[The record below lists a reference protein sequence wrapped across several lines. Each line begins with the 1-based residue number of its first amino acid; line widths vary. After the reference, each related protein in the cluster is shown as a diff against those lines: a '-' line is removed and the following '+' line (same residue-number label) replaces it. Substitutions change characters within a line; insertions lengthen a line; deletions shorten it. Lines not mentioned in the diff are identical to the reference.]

1 MLMKRNNL
9 SKNIILKKINYNLG
23 IPNSFSKKILNL
35 LLEIIVEGLNRDGR
49 VKLSG
54 FGTFRILN
62 KKSRIG
68 RNPKTKIE
76 YQIKARKVVT
86 FSPSYSVKREINKKK
101 LV

>member
-1 MLMKRNNL
+1 MKRNNL

-35 LLEIIVEGLNRDGR
+35 LLEIIVEGLNRDGK

-54 FGTFRILN
+54 FGTFKILN

-68 RNPKTKIE
+68 RNPKTKVE

-86 FSPSYSVKREINKKK
+86 FLPSSLIKKK
-101 LV
+101 LTKKN

>member
-1 MLMKRNNL
+1 MKRNNL

-35 LLEIIVEGLNRDGR
+35 FLEVIIEGLNRDNK

-54 FGTFRILN
+54 FGTFKILN

-68 RNPKTKIE
+68 RNPKTKVE

-86 FSPSYSVKREINKKK
+86 FLPSCLTKKEINKKN
-101 LV
+101 

>member
-1 MLMKRNNL
+1 M
-9 SKNIILKKINYNLG
+9 
-23 IPNSFSKKILNL
+23 
-35 LLEIIVEGLNRDGR
+35 LLEIIVEGLNRDGK

-54 FGTFRILN
+54 FGTFKILN

-86 FSPSYSVKREINKKK
+86 FLPSYSTKKK
-101 LV
+101 LTKKISVKLRLAITKLLY

>member
-1 MLMKRNNL
+1 MKRNNL

-23 IPNSFSKKILNL
+23 IPNSFSKKILTL
-35 LLEIIVEGLNRDGR
+35 FLKVILEGLNRDGK

-54 FGTFRILN
+54 FGTFKILN

-68 RNPKTKIE
+68 RNPKTKVE

-86 FSPSYSVKREINKKK
+86 FLPSYLTKKEINKKK

>member
-1 MLMKRNNL
+1 MKRNNL
-9 SKNIILKKINYNLG
+9 SKNVILKKINYKLG

-35 LLEIIVEGLNRDGR
+35 LLEIIVEGLNRDGK

-54 FGTFRILN
+54 FGTFKILN

-68 RNPKTKIE
+68 RNPKKKIE

-86 FSPSYSVKREINKKK
+86 FLPSYLIKKK
-101 LV
+101 LTKKN

>member
-1 MLMKRNNL
+1 MKRNNL
-9 SKNIILKKINYNLG
+9 SKNIILKKINYSLG

-35 LLEIIVEGLNRDGR
+35 FLEVIVEGLNRDGK

-54 FGTFRILN
+54 FGTFKILN

-68 RNPKTKIE
+68 RNPKTKVE

-86 FSPSYSVKREINKKK
+86 FLPSSLIKKK
-101 LV
+101 LTKKN

>member
-1 MLMKRNNL
+1 MSTKRNNL
-9 SKNIILKKINYNLG
+9 SKNIVLKKINYNLG

-35 LLEIIVEGLNRDGR
+35 LLEIIIEGLNRDGK

-54 FGTFRILN
+54 FGTFKILN

-76 YQIKARKVVT
+76 TMISSRTVITFKPSLIIK
-86 FSPSYSVKREINKKK
+86 NK
-101 LV
+101 LNQ

>member
-1 MLMKRNNL
+1 MKRNNL

-35 LLEIIVEGLNRDGR
+35 LLEIIIEGLNRDGK

-54 FGTFRILN
+54 FGTFKILN

-68 RNPKTKIE
+68 RNPKTKVE
-76 YQIKARKVVT
+76 YKIKARKVVT
-86 FSPSYSVKREINKKK
+86 FLPSHLTKKEINKKN
-101 LV
+101 

>member
-1 MLMKRNNL
+1 MKRNNL

-35 LLEIIVEGLNRDGR
+35 FLKVILEGLNRDGK

-54 FGTFRILN
+54 FGTFKILN

-68 RNPKTKIE
+68 RNPKTKVE
-76 YQIKARKVVT
+76 YLIKARKVVT
-86 FSPSYSVKREINKKK
+86 FLPSYLAKKKINKKN
-101 LV
+101 

>member
-1 MLMKRNNL
+1 
-9 SKNIILKKINYNLG
+9 
-23 IPNSFSKKILNL
+23 L
-35 LLEIIVEGLNRDGR
+35 LLEIIVEGLNRDGK

-54 FGTFRILN
+54 FGTFKILN

-68 RNPKTKIE
+68 RNPKTKVE

-86 FSPSYSVKREINKKK
+86 FLPSYLTKKEINKKK

>member
-1 MLMKRNNL
+1 MKRDNL

-35 LLEIIVEGLNRDGR
+35 LLQTIVEGLNRDGK

-54 FGTFRILN
+54 FGTFKILN

-68 RNPKTKIE
+68 RNPKTKVE

-86 FSPSYSVKREINKKK
+86 FLPSCLVKKEINKKK
-101 LV
+101 LM